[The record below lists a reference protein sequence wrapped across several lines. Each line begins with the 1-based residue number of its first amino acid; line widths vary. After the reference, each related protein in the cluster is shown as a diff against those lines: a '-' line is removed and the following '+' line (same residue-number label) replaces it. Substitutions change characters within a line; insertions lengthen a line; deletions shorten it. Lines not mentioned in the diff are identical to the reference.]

1 MARGVRLSAG
11 ARAGAPAWLAL
22 GALLAGGAAAGAL
35 APSAALD
42 WQPQLAW
49 REPWRLFSAA
59 FVHWSTP
66 HLAVNLLGTAVV
78 VAWGW
83 VARVPR
89 AAALAWALAWPLT
102 HAALALQPQIAHYG
116 GLSGILHAGV
126 AVVAVHLL
134 RHARGT
140 RRGIAAAVLAGL
152 AAKILLEAPWRGA
165 LQASAAWDFALAP
178 LAHAAGAVAG
188 TVLGACA
195 TWRAPRSR

>member
-1 MARGVRLSAG
+1 MARGVRLNAV
-11 ARAGAPAWLAL
+11 AGAPAWVAL
-22 GALLAGGAAAGAL
+22 GALLAGGAGAGAL
-35 APSAALD
+35 VPTSALD
-42 WQPQLAW
+42 WQPHLAW

-59 FVHWSTP
+59 FVHWSAP

-78 VAWGW
+78 AAWGW

-116 GLSGILHAGV
+116 GLSGVLHAGV

-140 RRGIAAAVLAGL
+140 RRGIAAAVLCGL
-152 AAKILLEAPWRGA
+152 AAKVVLEAPWRGA

-188 TVLGACA
+188 TVLG
-195 TWRAPRSR
+195 TWAAWRTPRSR